1 MMRIRM
7 LFITVLL
14 CQVAFADQ
22 QQVLWPDSVAAR
34 EATAAPVSSLVDGLV
49 ARLHENPDDA
59 GGWLLLA
66 KSYRF
71 LERPADAG
79 PAYRRA
85 AALGRTDAELEAW
98 LAANEEEL
106 AIVRDWIADIPD
118 NQSNGNE

>member
-1 MMRIRM
+1 M

-22 QQVLWPDSVAAR
+22 QKVLWPDSASTR
-34 EATAAPVSSLVDGLV
+34 QTTAAPVSSLVDGLV
-49 ARLHENPDDA
+49 ARLQENPEDA

-98 LAANEEEL
+98 IAANEEEL
-106 AIVRDWIADIPD
+106 AIVRDWIADMPD
-118 NQSNGNE
+118 SKTDGNE